1 MAKVNIYG
9 ALRKGFLYLVAI
21 VDLFSRTMLS
31 WELSNSLD
39 TECRLE
45 ALEMAL
51 GGGRKPEVAH
61 SDQDCQFTTS
71 MFMARLQDQ
80 AIRIS
85 WSGKKRCYDNILRSE
100 TPAATGR
107 TSPGFPQRARS
118 ILA

>member
-1 MAKVNIYG
+1 LWIS
-9 ALRKGFLYLVAI
+9 FLG
-21 VDLFSRTMLS
+21 LFW

-71 MFMARLQDQ
+71 VFMARLQDQ

-85 WSGKKRCYDNILRSE
+85 WSGKKRCYDNILVERLWRTVKCESE
-100 TPAATGR
+100 
-107 TSPGFPQRARS
+107 GFLP
-118 ILA
+118 